1 MQTPQNKPI
10 IALVDR
16 WGAHFGYYDGKIDLK
31 VDDLS
36 SFATPDCT
44 LTAHAPLWGTK
55 EGEESAVPAAD
66 VRTQL
71 ARMLRLAR
79 VARHDM
85 HLALHPDGD
94 ALCLFFRVKGR
105 IAFLPVTVRNVPL
118 AFVVQAVETDDGL
131 RISEVHE
138 WPAADPEAARRV
150 LVDHHDWSADTTL
163 KPYVGFGAVS

>member
-1 MQTPQNKPI
+1 MQTPQNNPM

-16 WGAHFGYYDGKIDLK
+16 WGAHFGYYDGKIDLQ
-31 VDDLS
+31 VDDLR
-36 SFATPDCT
+36 SFVTPDCT

-55 EGEESAVPAAD
+55 EGEEEAMPAGG
-66 VRTQL
+66 VRRQL
-71 ARMLRLAR
+71 ARMLKMAR

-85 HLALHPDGD
+85 HLALHPDGE

-105 IAFLPVTVRNVPL
+105 IASFPVTVRNVPL
-118 AFVVQAVETDDGL
+118 AFVVQATETDDGL

-138 WPAADPEAARRV
+138 WSAADPEAARRV
-150 LVDHHDWSADTTL
+150 LVDRHDWPADATL